1 MENREIY
8 FVGFY
13 TTGNG
18 ALDLT
23 ETALEVQRK
32 LHEYFS
38 GMLVFNPENIKEL
51 PGSEDICGTFEEPT
65 DLTYFPYA
73 HRMGYYD
80 WKAFIV
86 NHVINIIPEGSIL
99 LYHDMN
105 FEKYPNYWFSD
116 WENIY
121 DVCEKFLTENESD
134 IWAKFELHD
143 YYLKKSMKTH
153 AIDKVF
159 TDPEQNEVVK
169 NSLQINSSQVVLR
182 NTTFAREFAKDWLMY
197 SKDSDITHPSP
208 NPNRHPE
215 SEIVGCPDQ
224 DAMQCAIYK
233 RIFDGRLKPDFPIYG
248 LNWRVMRH
256 DQITFRM
263 KGMECTTGPYKL
275 ENRAVID
282 YFKKKEL

>member
-1 MENREIY
+1 MNKEIY

-13 TTGNG
+13 TGGEG

-23 ETALEVQRK
+23 NVANSVESK
-32 LHEYFS
+32 LSQYFKK
-38 GMLVFNPENIKEL
+38 MFIFNREKIKEL
-51 PGSEDICGTFEEPT
+51 PGSEGICNVFEEPT
-65 DLTYFPYA
+65 DTTYFPYA
-73 HRMGYYD
+73 HKMGYYD

-86 NHVINIIPEGSIL
+86 NHVINLIPEGSIL

-105 FEKYPNYWFSD
+105 FEKYPNYWYTD

-121 DVCEKFLTENESD
+121 DICEGFLKENESD
-134 IWAKFELHD
+134 IWAKFELYD
-143 YYLKKSMKTH
+143 YYLKKSMKTY

-159 TDPEQNEVVK
+159 TDTDQNETVK

-182 NTTFAREFAKDWLMY
+182 NSEFSREFAKDWL
-197 SKDSDITHPSP
+197 SFSTDPDITHPYP

-215 SEIVGCPDQ
+215 SEIIGCPDQ

-248 LNWRVMRH
+248 LHWRVMRR
-256 DQITFRM
+256 DNITFM
-263 KGMECTTGPYKL
+263 MNGNKCVTGAYRL
-275 ENRAVID
+275 ENRAVIN
-282 YFKKKEL
+282 YFNKINT

>member
-1 MENREIY
+1 MNKEIY

-13 TTGNG
+13 TTGKG

-23 ETALEVQRK
+23 PVANSIELK
-32 LHEYFS
+32 LSKYFKEMFIFNEERVKKLS
-38 GMLVFNPENIKEL
+38 GGENICNVF
-51 PGSEDICGTFEEPT
+51 GEPT
-65 DLTYFPYA
+65 DMTYFPYA
-73 HRMGYYD
+73 HKMGYYD

-86 NHVINIIPEGSIL
+86 NHVINLIPDGSIL

-105 FEKYPNYWFSD
+105 FEKYPNYWHTD

-121 DVCEKFLTENESD
+121 EICDGFLKENESD
-134 IWAKFELHD
+134 VWAKFEMYD
-143 YYLKKSMKTH
+143 FYLKKSMKTY

-159 TDPEQNEVVK
+159 TDPDQNEAVK

-182 NTTFAREFAKDWLMY
+182 SSKFSKDFVKDWLDFSM
-197 SKDSDITHPSP
+197 DPDITHPFP

-215 SEIVGCPDQ
+215 SEIIGCPDQ

-248 LNWRVMRH
+248 LHWRVMRK
-256 DQITFRM
+256 DSITFMM
-263 KGMECTTGPYKL
+263 KGTKCITGPYKL
-275 ENRAVID
+275 QNHAVTN
-282 YFKKKEL
+282 YFNKIKR